1 MKLLFFSS
9 DPVTNEGNYHFHD
22 FLIAATTAT
31 TSTTAITATTAT
43 TDTTEKPRCNNYWS
57 RRICDLLKN
66 ISQAELNDD
75 HCLTKDLGMTTVIRA
90 HCYKKCCGENC
101 DKCPDVPEILPEHQ
115 TGWNIKYELNHAL
128 RIFNKI
134 SSNPTTATA
143 ISTSP
148 PIRRN
153 FWNGDFCGLLK
164 SISQEELNDDHCLTK
179 NPGMT
184 AFIRAHCFM
193 RCCQGRRNK
202 CPNLT
207 KQTLWARQYTLKH
220 ALKVFNGI
228 SSNRS

>member
-1 MKLLFFSS
+1 MRLLFFSS

-22 FLIAATTAT
+22 FLIAATTTST

-66 ISQAELNDD
+66 ISQEELNDD
-75 HCLTKDLGMTTVIRA
+75 HCLTKDLEMTTVIRA

-143 ISTSP
+143 ISTST

-153 FWNGDFCGLLK
+153 IWNGDKCRR
-164 SISQEELNDDHCLTK
+164 ISLVQPRRHLMSSRL
-179 NPGMT
+179 MT
-184 AFIRAHCFM
+184 TFFIRIAEYLP
-193 RCCQGRRNK
+193 K
-202 CPNLT
+202 
-207 KQTLWARQYTLKH
+207 K
-220 ALKVFNGI
+220 
-228 SSNRS
+228 

>member
-1 MKLLFFSS
+1 MWLSMYTRLQ
-9 DPVTNEGNYHFHD
+9 
-22 FLIAATTAT
+22 
-31 TSTTAITATTAT
+31 
-43 TDTTEKPRCNNYWS
+43 CNNGLVVAGGDGRDWHS
-57 RRICDLLKN
+57 SVDVGRMASSPVIVMMSVMSHDSVDCDGCSWWFA
-66 ISQAELNDD
+66 ISVFILELTAVD
-75 HCLTKDLGMTTVIRA
+75 HIGGDCHGR
-90 HCYKKCCGENC
+90 CGENC
-101 DKCPDVPEILPEHQ
+101 DECPDVPEILPEHQ

-193 RCCQGRRNK
+193 RCCQGRKNR